1 MGILL
6 MVGMILNTYVDRNI
20 SSQRLGSLHDLEVWS
35 KAFIQKGEGPSN
47 QYELIAEIYADK
59 IRKGIQLLT
68 PSWITTFMTIAGI
81 FLLAWFS
88 YKFGVSSK

>member
-20 SSQRLGSLHDLEVWS
+20 SSRRLGSLHDLEAWS
-35 KAFIQKGEGPSN
+35 KAFIQKGEGQSD
-47 QYELIAEIYADK
+47 QYELIAETYADK